1 MTQQNHNCCVNFGKD
16 RKILKHFIY
25 ERGMGSGIAVLLVT
39 MAKQI
44 LERYEYSE
52 KAARSNVLK
61 VFEAI

>member
-1 MTQQNHNCCVNFGKD
+1 MG
-16 RKILKHFIY
+16 
-25 ERGMGSGIAVLLVT
+25 GSGIAVLLVT